1 MSEQLLSQKQ
11 VSEMVSFSR
20 SYIYEMI
27 AKGRFPKP
35 KKFGRTSRWLKS
47 DIEQWLQEKKEEHDY
62 STFKDACAH
71 FDKVVLNYV
80 LSLIE
85 DGLSKNE
92 AIREGERVQVKYK
105 KERDIAAKNPFAV
118 RL

>member
-35 KKFGRTSRWLKS
+35 KKFGRTSRWFKS

-71 FDKVVLNYV
+71 FDDIVWQYVRDLN
-80 LSLIE
+80 LQ
-85 DGLSKNE
+85 GLSVAECIK
-92 AIREGERVQVKYK
+92 EGERLQTKYK
-105 KERDIAAKNPFAV
+105 EKRDLANKKPFAV
-118 RL
+118 YL